1 MLAEYQQEFLEF
13 AIAHDIL
20 QFGRFELKS
29 GRISPYFFNAG
40 RFNTGRTLGRV
51 GDYYAEALV
60 QSGLAFD
67 MLFGPAYKGI
77 PLVTATAIA
86 LARNRNVDVPY
97 AFNRKEVKDH
107 GEGGNLVGAPLQGD
121 VVIVDDIITAGTAIR
136 ESMAVVQNSGARP
149 VAVLVGI
156 DRQEKGTGELSAI
169 QEIERDYGV
178 AVIRVIG
185 FDDIVEYIKG
195 QQHLQEQLRLM
206 ESYRDA
212 YGIVG

>member
-1 MLAEYQQEFLEF
+1 MLADYQREFLDF
-13 AIAHDIL
+13 AIDHDIL

-40 RFNTGRTLGRV
+40 LFNTGATLGRV
-51 GDYYAEALV
+51 GEYYAEALAR
-60 QSGLAFD
+60 SGLTYD

-97 AFNRKEVKDH
+97 AFNRKEEKDH
-107 GEGGNLVGAPLQGD
+107 GEGGNLVGAPLKGN

-136 ESMAVVQNSGARP
+136 ESMAVVQNNGARP
-149 VAVLVGI
+149 VGVLVGI
-156 DRQEKGTGELSAI
+156 DRQERGTGQLSAI

-178 AVIRVIG
+178 VVIRVIG
-185 FDDIVEYIKG
+185 FDDIVEYIRG
-195 QQHLQEQLRLM
+195 QEHLQEQLRSM
-206 ESYRDA
+206 EIYRNE
-212 YGIVG
+212 YGIAG

>member
-1 MLAEYQQEFLEF
+1 MLADYQKEFLDF
-13 AIAHDIL
+13 AIEQDIL

-29 GRISPYFFNAG
+29 GRMSPYFFNAG
-40 RFNTGRTLGRV
+40 LFNTGATLSRV
-51 GDYYAEALV
+51 GDYYAEALFR
-60 QSGLAFD
+60 SGLAYD

-97 AFNRKEVKDH
+97 AFNRKEEKDH

-136 ESMAVVQNSGARP
+136 ESMAAVQNSGARP

-169 QEIERDYGV
+169 QEIERDYGITV
-178 AVIRVIG
+178 LRVIG
-185 FDDIVEYIKG
+185 FDDIVEYIRGHKN
-195 QQHLQEQLRLM
+195 LQEQLRSM
-206 ESYRDA
+206 EIYRNE
-212 YGIVG
+212 YGIAG